1 MRRLLLA
8 ALMLLIMLPFAPQAM
23 AQTSSLNQ
31 RATKAEPL
39 PAGPPAVSH
48 SRTAED
54 KGNPVL
60 EQHSLI
66 AVEVKPPKQL
76 KVHDLITIIVRQQK
90 KFEADSELETKKD
103 FDIKS
108 ELEAF
113 FKPIDGGLGA
123 TTFYRGKP
131 NVDYKFGTRLKS
143 EGDSTREDTFV
154 TRITGEIIDI
164 KPNGNLV
171 IEAVS
176 RIQHDEEI
184 AKVTVT
190 GHCRSVDVT
199 PDNTI
204 LSTQLADL
212 RIDVQNEGAVKDAA
226 TRGWIPK
233 LLYFLKPI

>member
-1 MRRLLLA
+1 MRRLWPA
-8 ALMLLIMLPFAPQAM
+8 VVVLLIVVPFAPQAV
-23 AQTSSLNQ
+23 AQTSSLGK
-31 RATKAEPL
+31 RAAKAEPA
-39 PAGPPAVSH
+39 PAGPHAAST
-48 SRTAED
+48 RETD
-54 KGNPVL
+54 QCKGNPVL
-60 EQHSLI
+60 EERSLI
-66 AVEVKPPKQL
+66 AVKVQPPKQL

-123 TTFYRGKP
+123 TTFYRGHP

-143 EGDSTREDTFV
+143 EGDATREDTFV
-154 TRITGEIIDI
+154 TRVTGEIVDI

-184 AKVTVT
+184 AHVTLT
-190 GHCRSVDVT
+190 GQCRSVDVT

-212 RIDVQNEGAVKDAA
+212 RINVQNAGAVKDAA

-233 LLYFLKPI
+233 LLDSLKPI